1 MHVQVRRSNGLLERL
16 APTYPTLQSNT
27 NRNLAICDY
36 TRKDT
41 TEPHTR
47 DTTRS
52 SPPLTGEIRNQG
64 VGKHHLTTISE
75 SYDGL
80 PWH

>member
-1 MHVQVRRSNGLLERL
+1 MHVQVRRNNRLLERL

-27 NRNLAICDY
+27 NRKLAICDY

-47 DTTRS
+47 DTTRA

-64 VGKHHLTTISE
+64 VGKHHHTTISE